1 MSGRDESSCLDFKG
15 SRPYSLGIEVELQLL
30 DPVTLELTP
39 KALDI
44 LEALPDDL
52 KPHVKPEF
60 IQSMLEVNTPACPD
74 LPSAERELRR
84 IIRHFQQVAE
94 AQGCVVFAAGLHPF
108 SKAAEQVLFPDPRY
122 ERILHELQI
131 VGRRLITQGLHCH
144 VGLPDADTCI
154 RVLDQIRVYLPL
166 FLALSAS
173 SPFFE
178 GRDTGLAS
186 YRSKL
191 FDSLPR
197 SGMPDALGS
206 WENYVDFVGL
216 MKRCGIVRGPRD
228 IWWDVRP
235 SPEFGTIEI
244 RICDVPMRFG
254 HIMALCA
261 LIRAT
266 VIGLA
271 EGWIRVDIPPRAVIE
286 ANKWQAARYGVEG
299 KFIVSHSLAGEPA
312 TEQAEFVQTSFR
324 QAASYLIRFLDSLG
338 PIYGLNRDLGKIRPF
353 LECDTANRLRRIY
366 SAPDFKA
373 ESLCLLVQEFWRE

>member
-1 MSGRDESSCLDFKG
+1 
-15 SRPYSLGIEVELQLL
+15 
-30 DPVTLELTP
+30 
-39 KALDI
+39 
-44 LEALPDDL
+44 
-52 KPHVKPEF
+52 
-60 IQSMLEVNTPACPD
+60 MLEVNTPPCPD
-74 LPSAERELRR
+74 LSTAERELRR
-84 IIRHFQQVAE
+84 IIRRFQQVAQ
-94 AQGCVVFAAGLHPF
+94 AQGCVMFAAGLHPF
-108 SKAAEQVLFPDPRY
+108 SKVEEQVLFPDPRY
-122 ERILHELQI
+122 KRILRELQI

-154 RVLDQIRVYLPL
+154 RVLDKIRVYLPL

-206 WENYVDFVGL
+206 WENYVAFVGL
-216 MKRCGIVRGPRD
+216 MKRCGIIKGPRD

-244 RICDVPMRFG
+244 RICDVPMRFE

-271 EGWIRVDIPPRAVIE
+271 EGWIEVDIPPRAVIE
-286 ANKWQAARYGVEG
+286 ANKWQAARYGVDGE
-299 KFIVSHSLAGEPA
+299 FIISHGLAGESGNR
-312 TEQAEFVQTSFR
+312 QAEFMQTSFR
-324 QAASYLIRFLDSLG
+324 KAASDLIRLFDSLG
-338 PIYGLNRDLGKIRPF
+338 SAVGLNRDLGRIRSF
-353 LECDTANRLRRIY
+353 LECDTAGRLRKIY
-366 SAPDFKA
+366 SQPDFPDMK
-373 ESLCLLVQEFWRE
+373 SLSVIIQEFWQE